1 MPIIFPWCHPNHDV
15 MDSAILNRSYL
26 LLGEDGMQRLADVR
40 VIIFGV
46 GGVGSW
52 CAESLVRSGVR
63 HITIVD
69 SDVVC
74 VSNINRQLMATTL
87 TLGKPK
93 VEALRERL
101 LTILPSAEITAR
113 RQLFTAET
121 ADSFDLDSYDYI
133 IDAIDSLKD
142 KALLIET
149 ATRTK
154 ARFFS
159 SMGAA
164 LKIDPTRIKV
174 TEFWKVEGCPLARA
188 LRQRFKKAGRKPAKK
203 FMCVYSDELLR
214 NKGAEAIADGS
225 DSHGKVQTNGS
236 LMHITAIFGL
246 TLAGL
251 VIQDAAR
258 Y

>member
-1 MPIIFPWCHPNHDV
+1 

-26 LLGEDGMQRLADVR
+26 LLGEEGMQRLADAR

-121 ADSFDLDSYDYI
+121 ADSFDLYIYDYI
-133 IDAIDSLKD
+133 IDALDSLMD
-142 KALLIET
+142 KALLI
-149 ATRTK
+149 
-154 ARFFS
+154 
-159 SMGAA
+159 
-164 LKIDPTRIKV
+164 
-174 TEFWKVEGCPLARA
+174 
-188 LRQRFKKAGRKPAKK
+188 
-203 FMCVYSDELLR
+203 
-214 NKGAEAIADGS
+214 
-225 DSHGKVQTNGS
+225 
-236 LMHITAIFGL
+236 
-246 TLAGL
+246 
-251 VIQDAAR
+251 
-258 Y
+258 